1 MPAHFDGFGPQVFAW
16 FTGLESDNTKAYF
29 TATRELY
36 ENEVRGELE
45 ALLDELGTELE
56 GTARVFRQQR
66 DLRFTPDKTPY
77 KTRTYGVVQGVPW
90 ASAGLYAELSAHGLY
105 AGSGL
110 HQLASDQLERYRS
123 AVDDDANGDALAAA
137 VAAAT
142 DAGLRVD
149 GHSLKTA
156 PRGYPRDHPRIE
168 LLRRRALI
176 AGLRLAPT
184 DDGIGRDAALAHV
197 GDTWLAARPLTAW
210 LDEHVGPTT
219 LPVRGRAA
227 PRSPG
232 GAARAG

>member
-1 MPAHFDGFGPQVFAW
+1 MIRAMPDHFEGFGPPVFAW
-16 FTGLESDNTKAYF
+16 FTGLEQDNTKAYF

-36 ENEVRGELE
+36 ETEVRGGLE
-45 ALLDELGTELE
+45 ALLDELGRELE

-110 HQLASDQLERYRS
+110 YQLASDQLERYRA
-123 AVDDDANGDALAAA
+123 AVDDDAHGAALAAA
-137 VAAAT
+137 VAGAA
-142 DAGLRVD
+142 DAGLQID
-149 GHSLKTA
+149 GQSLRTA

-176 AGLRLAPT
+176 AGLRLAPGA
-184 DDGIGRDAALAHV
+184 DGIGRDAALAHV

-210 LDEHVGPTT
+210 LAEHVGPTA
-219 LPVRGRAA
+219 LA
-227 PRSPG
+227 PRRRG
-232 GAARAG
+232 

>member
-1 MPAHFDGFGPQVFAW
+1 MPDRFDGFRPPVFAW
-16 FTGLESDNTKAYF
+16 FTGLEQDNTKTYF

-36 ENEVRGELE
+36 EHEVRGGLE

-123 AVDDDANGDALAAA
+123 AVDDDAHGDALAAA

-142 DAGLRVD
+142 DAGLHVE

-184 DDGIGRDAALAHV
+184 DAGIGRDAALAHLA
-197 GDTWLAARPLTAW
+197 DTWLAARPLTAW
-210 LDEHVGPTT
+210 LAEHVGPTT

-227 PRSPG
+227 R
-232 GAARAG
+232 

>member
-1 MPAHFDGFGPQVFAW
+1 MIHPMPDRFEGFGPQVFAW
-16 FTGLESDNTKAYF
+16 FAGLEQNNTKAYF

-36 ENEVRGELE
+36 EAEVRGGLE
-45 ALLDELGTELE
+45 ALLDELGAGLD

-90 ASAGLYAELSAHGLY
+90 ASAGLYAELSTRGLY

-110 HQLASDQLERYRS
+110 YQLASDQLERYRA
-123 AVDDDANGDALAAA
+123 AVDDDAQGGALAAA
-137 VAAAT
+137 LGSARG
-142 DAGLRVD
+142 AGLD
-149 GHSLKTA
+149 IEGQSLRTA

-184 DDGIGRDAALAHV
+184 GTGIGRDAALAHV

-210 LDEHVGPTT
+210 LDEHVGPSA
-219 LPVRGRAA
+219 LP
-227 PRSPG
+227 PRRS
-232 GAARAG
+232 A

>member
-1 MPAHFDGFGPQVFAW
+1 MPDGFEGFGPPVFAW
-16 FTGLESDNTKAYF
+16 FGGLEQDNTKAYF

-36 ENEVRGELE
+36 ETAVRGGLE
-45 ALLDELGTELE
+45 ALLEELGAELE

-77 KTRTYGVVQGVPW
+77 KTRTYGIVQGVPW

-110 HQLASDQLERYRS
+110 HQLASDQLERYRA
-123 AVDDDANGDALAAA
+123 AVDDDTKGDALAAA
-137 VAAAT
+137 VAGAQ
-142 DAGLRVD
+142 DAGLQVEGR
-149 GHSLKTA
+149 SLRTT

-184 DDGIGRDAALAHV
+184 DAGIGRDAALTHV
-197 GDTWLAARPLTAW
+197 ADTWLAARPLTTW
-210 LDEHVGPTT
+210 LAENVGPST

-227 PRSPG
+227 R
-232 GAARAG
+232 